1 MRENYPLVQLVWL
14 DAWTDDHEG
23 DPSDWPEDCVVTTV
37 GYLVRK
43 TDKLVSVA
51 AEIVHLPDEDD
62 GFRSVT
68 HVPMAWTTAVN
79 YLTSEADAP

>member
-1 MRENYPLVQLVWL
+1 MKEAYPLVQLVWF

-23 DPSDWPEDCVVTTV
+23 DPEEWPEDCLVTTV

-43 TDKLVSVA
+43 TDKVVSVA
-51 AEIVHLPDEDD
+51 AEIVHLPGEPD

-68 HVPMAWTTAVN
+68 HVPLQWTNEVN
-79 YLTSEADAP
+79 YLQHEAAK